1 MCRNTSF
8 GKKKGRSMIWN
19 LFLMVAIIGTVPETG
34 ELGSICLKKVEQ
46 GNKRLQRNTT
56 AVQSSNWKCKKRNSS
71 NI

>member
-1 MCRNTSF
+1 
-8 GKKKGRSMIWN
+8 
-19 LFLMVAIIGTVPETG
+19 MVAIIGTVPETG

-56 AVQSSNWKCKKRNSS
+56 AVQSSNWKSKKRNSS